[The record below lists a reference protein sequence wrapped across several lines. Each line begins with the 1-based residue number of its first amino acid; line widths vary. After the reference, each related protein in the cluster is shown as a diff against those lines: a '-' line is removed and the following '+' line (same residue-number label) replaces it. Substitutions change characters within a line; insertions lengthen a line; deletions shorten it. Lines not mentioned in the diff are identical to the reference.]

1 MARVFGGSFSGFSLC
16 LSVEGLW
23 YESRACAVNLVNSA
37 QCQPWEST
45 EFCQLDPGLLSPAL
59 ARRLVYVGAFT
70 HTHLCWGQNSG
81 PYMSDKRCTVE
92 LTRPLICS

>member
-1 MARVFGGSFSGFSLC
+1 MARVFGGSFSGFSFLC

-23 YESRACAVNLVNSA
+23 YESRTCAVNLVNSA

-59 ARRLVYVGAFT
+59 ARR
-70 HTHLCWGQNSG
+70 
-81 PYMSDKRCTVE
+81 
-92 LTRPLICS
+92 